1 MIHNVLFLCTG
12 NSARSILGEA
22 IVNHLGEGRFRGF
35 SAGSHPK
42 GQVHPYALELLTSLH
57 LPTQDLSSKSWDL
70 FADDAAPRMDF
81 VFTVCD
87 SAAGEPCPIWP
98 GHPMV
103 AHWGLPDPAAVSGSP
118 ETCRAAFREAY
129 AALEGRIRGFLSL
142 PVATLDK
149 ATLKKRLDAIGHELA
164 A

>member
-1 MIHNVLFLCTG
+1 MIYNVLFLCTG

-22 IVNHLGEGRFRGF
+22 IVNHLGKGRFRGF

-42 GQVHPYALELLTSLH
+42 GRVHPYALELLGSLR
-57 LPTQDLSSKSWDL
+57 LPTDDLSSKSWDL
-70 FADDAAPRMDF
+70 FADNAAPRMDF
-81 VFTVCD
+81 IFTVCD

-103 AHWGLPDPAAVSGSP
+103 AHWGLQDPAAVGGSP
-118 ETCRAAFREAY
+118 ETCRAAFRETY
-129 AALEGRIRGFLSL
+129 ATLEVRIRAFLSL
-142 PVATLDK
+142 QVATLDK
-149 ATLKKRLDAIGHELA
+149 ATLKKRLDTIGYELA